1 MCGIA
6 GIFALDPRA
15 DRVDRDELLRI
26 RDAMTPRGPDGAGEW
41 VSADG
46 RVALAHRR
54 LSIIDLSDAAAQ
66 PMLGSDG
73 ERVIVFNGEIY
84 NFRDLRRELEAEGR
98 RFRTTSDTEVLL
110 ELYRTR
116 GTGMLAAL
124 RGMFAFAL
132 WDGPGRKVLL
142 ARDLYGIKPLYLAH
156 DGGTLRVAS
165 QVKALLAGG
174 GVARRQDTAGVAG
187 FFLRGY
193 VPEPYTLYRAVRALP
208 AGSFAWVDERGVGEP
223 EAFASV
229 PAILADA
236 VAQAVPLPEAE
247 LQERFR
253 RAFLT
258 SVRYHLV
265 ADVRVGM
272 FLSSGRD
279 STSTV
284 ALARE
289 AGATDLKTVTLSFA
303 NYRGTHRDEAPLAEE
318 VARHY
323 GTDHSTVTI
332 SRADFVAQFDRIM
345 AAMDQPTTDAI
356 NSYLVSWAAAQCGLK
371 VALSGTGGDELL
383 GGYGTYRK
391 VPLMVRYSRLPAK
404 VPLLPQALHRTYLA
418 LTPRRSR
425 HVSQK
430 HGSVL
435 LYGPTYAGAYFLKRA
450 VFMPWDLPELMGA
463 DAARDGLE
471 RLGMVGLIGKAIAP
485 DPGTAF
491 TRMVALES
499 CLYLRDQL
507 LRDTDWASMAHSLE
521 VRVPLV
527 EHHLLR
533 EVAPLLVH
541 TRGNR
546 KLFLARSPAG
556 GLPPAVFTRRKTGF
570 AVPVREWALGGE
582 RGGKGKEFGR
592 RGWARHLYNT
602 AFRPVGGI

>member
-6 GIFALDPRA
+6 GIFAFDPRA
-15 DRVDRDELLRI
+15 GRVDPTELRAI
-26 RDAMTPRGPDGAGEW
+26 RDAMTPRGPDGCGEW
-41 VSADG
+41 ISADE
-46 RVALAHRR
+46 RVGLAHRR

-66 PMLGSDG
+66 PMFAGDG
-73 ERVIVFNGEIY
+73 ERVIAFNGEIY
-84 NFRDLRRELEAEGR
+84 NFRDLRRSLEEER
-98 RFRTTSDTEVLL
+98 HRFRTVSDTEVLL
-110 ELYRTR
+110 ELYASR
-116 GTGMLAAL
+116 GTAMLAEL

-132 WDGPGRKVLL
+132 WDGPRRRMLL
-142 ARDLYGIKPLYLAH
+142 ARDLYGIKPLYIAE
-156 DGGTLRVAS
+156 GAGAVRVAS

-174 GVARRQDTAGVAG
+174 GVPRRQDTAGVAG

-193 VPEPYTLYRAVRALP
+193 VPEPFTLYRAIRALP
-208 AGSFAWVDERGVGEP
+208 AGSYAWVDERGVSEP
-223 EAFASV
+223 QPFASV

-236 VAQAVPLPEAE
+236 VGRSGPIPDEE
-247 LQERFR
+247 LQARFR
-253 RAFLT
+253 HAFLE

-303 NYRGTHRDEAPLAEE
+303 NYKGTHRDEAPLAEE

-323 GTDHSTVTI
+323 RTDHSTVTI
-332 SRADFVAQFDRIM
+332 TRAEFMSEFDRLM
-345 AAMDQPTTDAI
+345 VAMDQPTTDAV

-391 VPLMVRYSRLPAK
+391 VPLMVKYSRLPAK
-404 VPLLPQALHRTYLA
+404 VPLLPQALHRAYLA
-418 LTPRRSR
+418 LTPKQSTRI
-425 HVSQK
+425 SQK

-435 LYGPTYAGAYFLKRA
+435 IYGPTYAGAYLLKRA

-471 RLGMVGLIGKAIAP
+471 RLGLEALIDKALSP
-485 DPGTAF
+485 DPQQPFA
-491 TRMVALES
+491 RMVALES

-533 EVAPLLVH
+533 EVAPLLVRSH
-541 TRGNR
+541 GNR
-546 KLFLARSPAG
+546 KLYLTRSPAG

-570 AVPVREWALGGE
+570 AVPVREWVLGGE

-592 RGWARHLYNT
+592 RGWARHLYAT
-602 AFRPVGGI
+602 AFRPTEGL

>member
-6 GIFALDPRA
+6 AIFAFDPRA
-15 DRVDRDELLRI
+15 GRVSRDELRAI
-26 RDAMTPRGPDGAGEW
+26 RDAMAPRGPDGAGEW
-41 VSADG
+41 LSPDG
-46 RVALAHRR
+46 RVGLAHRR

-66 PMLGSDG
+66 PMLASDG
-73 ERVIVFNGEIY
+73 ERVIAFNGEIY

-110 ELYRTR
+110 ELYRSR
-116 GTGMLAAL
+116 GTAMLPAL

-132 WDGPGRKVLL
+132 WDGPNRRALL
-142 ARDLYGIKPLYLAH
+142 ARDLYGIKPLYVAA
-156 DGGTLRVAS
+156 DGGVVRVAS

-174 GVARRQDTAGVAG
+174 GVSRRQDTAGVAG
-187 FFLRGY
+187 FFLRGC
-193 VPEPYTLYRAVRALP
+193 VPEPFTLYRAVRALP

-223 EAFASV
+223 QTFASV
-229 PAILADA
+229 AAILADA
-236 VAQAVPLPEAE
+236 VERSEPLPEAE
-247 LQERFR
+247 LQARFR
-253 RAFLT
+253 HAFLA

-332 SRADFVAQFDRIM
+332 TRADFMGEYDRII
-345 AAMDQPTTDAI
+345 AAMDQPTTDAV

-391 VPLMVRYSRLPAK
+391 VPLMVRYSRLPSRL
-404 VPLLPQALHRTYLA
+404 PLLPQALHRAYLA
-418 LTPRRSR
+418 LTPRRST

-435 LYGPTYAGAYFLKRA
+435 IYGPTYPGAYFLKRA
-450 VFMPWDLPELMGA
+450 VFMPWDLPELMG
-463 DAARDGLE
+463 DEAARDGLE
-471 RLGMVGLIGKAIAP
+471 RLGMIGLIAKAIAP
-485 DPGTAF
+485 DPGQPFA
-491 TRMVALES
+491 RMVALES
-499 CLYLRDQL
+499 CQYMRDQL
-507 LRDTDWASMAHSLE
+507 LRDIDWASMAHSLE

-533 EVAPLLVH
+533 EVAPLLVR

-546 KLFLARSPAG
+546 KLYLARSPAG

-570 AVPVREWALGGE
+570 AVPVREWMLGGE
-582 RGGKGKEFGR
+582 RGGKGTEFGK
-592 RGWARHLYNT
+592 RGWARYLYNT
-602 AFRPVGGI
+602 AFRPEGGL

>member
-6 GIFALDPRA
+6 GIFAFDPRA
-15 DRVDRDELLRI
+15 GQVDREELRTI
-26 RDAMTPRGPDGAGEW
+26 RDAMSPRGPDGFGEW
-41 VSADG
+41 LSADG
-46 RVALAHRR
+46 RVGLAHRR

-66 PMLGSDG
+66 PMVASDG
-73 ERVIVFNGEIY
+73 ELVITFNGEIY
-84 NFRDLRRELEAEGR
+84 NFRDLRRELEAEGH

-110 ELYRTR
+110 ELYKAR
-116 GTGMLAAL
+116 GAGMLARL

-132 WDGPGRKVLL
+132 WDGTNRRMLL
-142 ARDLYGIKPLYLAH
+142 ARDIYGIKPLYIAE
-156 DGGTLRVAS
+156 DGGTVRVAS

-174 GVARRQDTAGVAG
+174 RVPRRQDTAGVAG

-193 VPEPYTLYRAVRALP
+193 VPEPFTLYRAVRSLP
-208 AGSFAWVDERGVGEP
+208 AGSFAWVGERGVSDP
-223 EAFASV
+223 QQFASV

-236 VAQAVPLPEAE
+236 ADRAVPMSDEE
-247 LQERFR
+247 LQAGFR
-253 RAFLT
+253 HAFLE

-265 ADVRVGM
+265 ADVRVGV

-279 STSTV
+279 STSTL

-303 NYRGTHRDEAPLAEE
+303 NYQGTHRDEAPLAEE

-323 GTDHSTVTI
+323 HTDHSTVTI
-332 SRADFVAQFDRIM
+332 SKAQFLAEFDRIILS
-345 AAMDQPTTDAI
+345 MDQPTTDAI

-391 VPLMVRYSRLPAK
+391 VPLMVKYSRLPSK
-404 VPLLPQALHRTYLA
+404 VPLLPEALHRTYMA
-418 LTPRRSR
+418 LTPKRST
-425 HVSQK
+425 HISQK

-435 LYGPTYAGAYFLKRA
+435 IYCPTYAGAYLLKRA
-450 VFMPWDLPELMGA
+450 VFMPWDLPELMGP

-471 RLGMVGLIGKAIAP
+471 RLGMVGLIEQALSP
-485 DPGTAF
+485 DPRQPF
-491 TRMVALES
+491 LRMVALES
-499 CLYLRDQL
+499 CLYMRDQL
-507 LRDTDWASMAHSLE
+507 LRDIDWASMAHSLE

-533 EVAPLLVH
+533 EVAPLLV
-541 TRGNR
+541 TSRGNR
-546 KLFLARSPAG
+546 KLYLARSPAA
-556 GLPPAVFTRRKTGF
+556 GLPPAVYTRGKTGF
-570 AVPVREWALGGE
+570 SVPVREWMLGGE

-602 AFRPVGGI
+602 AFRPDDGL